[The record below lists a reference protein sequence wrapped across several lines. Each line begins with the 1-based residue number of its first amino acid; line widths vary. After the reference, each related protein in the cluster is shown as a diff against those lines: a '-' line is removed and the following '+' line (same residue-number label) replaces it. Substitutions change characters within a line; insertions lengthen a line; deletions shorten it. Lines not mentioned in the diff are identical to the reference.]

1 MHLIPFKNIRQA
13 LIPTF
18 HARIDK
24 KFYALSR
31 RVLLRVTS
39 AFREYR
45 STLCQSATGIAI
57 MHSLRWMINRANLD
71 KFYCDRQAFLLTC
84 GRATTR
90 RIITFNDC
98 PMATLLFASFLLSP
112 SWVSRHRGDTNL
124 IASNENLM
132 PAEIPAAR
140 FSVPNG
146 LGIHPW
152 WHRRK
157 IVQFMKNVRH
167 ALLTGCTVLIVIK
180 SNKINLKYKYLS
192 SLTYL
197 KYIHENISTFHWIYH
212 FVLCY

>member
-1 MHLIPFKNIRQA
+1 MQFSFLQCNFLLPSKFISSPATHKTLKNTTAFHTFQWKCIWFPSKNIWEA

-18 HARIDK
+18 HAQIDK

-71 KFYCDRQAFLLTC
+71 KFYCDRQAFLIH
-84 GRATTR
+84 GWATTR

-146 LGIHPW
+146 LEIHPMAP
-152 WHRRK
+152 K
-157 IVQFMKNVRH
+157 KNRAIYEKCEAR
-167 ALLTGCTVLIVIK
+167 ALDWMYGFNC
-180 SNKINLKYKYLS
+180 N
-192 SLTYL
+192 
-197 KYIHENISTFHWIYH
+197 
-212 FVLCY
+212 